1 MRLRNKFKVVNI
13 KKKTNTKIF
22 GDLNVGDKFTIS
34 MKLDGCYHRSPMAT
48 VKNDL
53 TGDRGDIYL
62 SQIYKVLR
70 DNIEVVEVSY
80 GE

>member
-13 KKKTNTKIF
+13 KKKTKTKIF
-22 GDLNVGDKFTIS
+22 GDLNVGDTLTIS
-34 MKLDGCYHRSPMAT
+34 MKLDGCYHRSPWAT
-48 VKNDL
+48 VENDL

-70 DNIEVVEVSY
+70 DNIEIVEVSY